1 MNTDIAKNVKTLRI
15 SRKLSQQQLAEKA
28 GYTDKSAISLIEAGK
43 VDVPYSKIIA
53 LADALRTTPAWLMGW
68 EDEESAQISAEDHMI
83 LEAYH
88 HSSDGIQESIRIL
101 LGIKGEVGLS
111 TAISNKKEA

>member
-15 SRKLSQQQLAEKA
+15 SKKLSQQQLAEKA

-53 LADALRTTPAWLMGW
+53 LADALHTTPAWLMGW
-68 EDEESAQISAEDHMI
+68 EDEEQEQISAEDRMI

-88 HSSDGIQESIRIL
+88 HASDGIQESVRIL
-101 LGIKGEVGLS
+101 LGIKGEVRSS